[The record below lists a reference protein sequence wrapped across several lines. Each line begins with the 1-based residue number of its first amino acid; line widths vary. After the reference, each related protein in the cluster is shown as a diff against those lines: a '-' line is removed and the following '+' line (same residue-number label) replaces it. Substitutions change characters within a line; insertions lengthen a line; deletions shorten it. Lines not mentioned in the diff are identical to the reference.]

1 MTRHQAELLLG
12 TLKELTMDLVACALQ
27 AYDSNDAALAV
38 RSPWRS
44 YQLEYHS
51 RPSGRLCP
59 SALSLIYR

>member
-1 MTRHQAELLLG
+1 MTRRRAELLLG
-12 TLKELTMDLVACALQ
+12 NSER
-27 AYDSNDAALAV
+27 AYDGLIGLRSNDAALAV
-38 RSPWRS
+38 RAPWRS